1 MKLIPSILEYFF
13 EDKTAKNNI
22 LALLKFLL
30 VLVVMMVLF
39 TLAFHGIMVL
49 EGQEHTILDGLYW
62 TAVTMSTLG
71 YGDITFHTDL
81 GRMFSVLVLLSGV
94 VFLLVMLPF
103 TFIRFFYAP
112 WLEAHNKAR
121 TPRELPEKTA
131 GHVLLSN
138 FDPMIANLV
147 EKLKQY
153 NYRYCILV
161 PEQQRALE
169 LHDQGYK
176 VMLGELDNLDT
187 YRKSR
192 ADKAE
197 LVLFNNDDHTNTN
210 AVFTLRELSPGTQ
223 VIATAETLESV
234 DILEMAGASQVH
246 QFPVML
252 GQALARRVLGVS
264 MHANVIGRFGDL
276 LIAETPV
283 MRTPLE
289 GKKIIES
296 KLRETTGVNVVGIW
310 ERGSFKIPHPDM
322 RIGSSTVLVLAGS
335 QEQLEKYDEIYG
347 IYNLSFAPVLILG
360 GGRVGRAASETLG
373 DSDIDYRIVEKSSRI
388 ASSKEKYVHGNAA
401 DFHTLKRAGIDKAP
415 SIIITTN
422 NDDLNIYL
430 TIYCRKLRPKM
441 QIISRATRDRSVS
454 KLHQAGADLVMSYA
468 SMGANSV
475 INFIKGDNVLMVAE
489 GLDIFREKV
498 TGNLHDKTLGQ
509 SDIRMKS
516 GCNVIAIESPSRE
529 TIINPEPD
537 SPLEE
542 GDELILIGTSEA
554 EKKFLCTFKNGKKK

>member
-1 MKLIPSILEYFF
+1 MKFIPSILEYFF
-13 EDKTAKNNI
+13 EDKTAKSNI
-22 LALLKFLL
+22 LVLLKFIFVLL
-30 VLVVMMVLF
+30 VMV
-39 TLAFHGIMVL
+39 TLYTAVFHVIMAY
-49 EGQEHTILDGLYW
+49 EGQKPSILDGLYW
-62 TAVTMSTLG
+62 TLVTMSTLG
-71 YGDITFHTDL
+71 YGDIAFHSDP

-94 VFLLVMLPF
+94 IFLLVMLPF

-121 TPRELPEKTA
+121 TPRELPEKTS

-138 FDPMIANLV
+138 FDHMTASLV
-147 EKLKQY
+147 EKLGHH

-176 VMLGELDNLDT
+176 VMLGNLDDINT
-187 YRKSR
+187 YRKAR
-192 ADKAE
+192 ADRAE
-197 LVLFNNDDHTNTN
+197 LVLFNNDDYTNTN
-210 AVFTLRELSPGTQ
+210 AVFTMRELSRNTP
-223 VIATAETLESV
+223 VLATAESLKAL
-234 DILEMAGASQVH
+234 DILQMAGCSQAY
-246 QFPVML
+246 QFSVML

-264 MHANVIGRFGDL
+264 MHANIIGRFSDL
-276 LIAETPV
+276 LIAETPA
-283 MRTPLE
+283 MRTPLV
-289 GKKIIES
+289 GKKIIDS

-310 ERGSFKIPHPDM
+310 ERGTFTIPRPDM
-322 RIGSSTVLVLAGS
+322 NIGSNTVLVLAGS

-360 GGRVGRAASETLG
+360 GGRVGRAAADALAE
-373 DSDIDYRIVEKSSRI
+373 SDIDYRIVEKSQRI
-388 ASSKEKYVHGNAA
+388 VADKEKYVLGNAA
-401 DFHTLKRAGIDKAP
+401 DFHTLKRAGIDKTP

-430 TIYCRKLRPKM
+430 TIFCRKLRPEI
-441 QIISRATRDRSVS
+441 QIISRASRDRSIS

-468 SMGANSV
+468 SLGANSV
-475 INFIKGDNVLMVAE
+475 INYIKGDNVLMVAE

-498 TGNLHDKTLGQ
+498 GPGLNNKTLKQ

-516 GCNVIAIESPSRE
+516 GCSVIAIDSPTKG

-537 SPLEE
+537 YHLQE
-542 GDELILIGTSEA
+542 GDELILIGTSDA
-554 EKKFLCTFKNGKKK
+554 EKKFLCSFKNGNI

>member
-30 VLVVMMVLF
+30 VLVVMMVLY
-39 TLAFHGIMVL
+39 TLLFHWIMVI

-94 VFLLVMLPF
+94 IFLLVMLPF

-138 FDPMIANLV
+138 FDPMITNLV

-153 NYRYCILV
+153 NYNYCILV
-161 PEQQRALE
+161 PEQQRTLE

-176 VMLGELDNLDT
+176 VMLGELDDLKT

-197 LVLFNNDDHTNTN
+197 LVLLNNDDHTNTN
-210 AVFTLRELSPGTQ
+210 AVFTLRELSSNTQ

-234 DILEMAGASQVH
+234 DILQMAGASQVH

-296 KLRETTGVNVVGIW
+296 KLRETTG
-310 ERGSFKIPHPDM
+310 
-322 RIGSSTVLVLAGS
+322 
-335 QEQLEKYDEIYG
+335 
-347 IYNLSFAPVLILG
+347 
-360 GGRVGRAASETLG
+360 
-373 DSDIDYRIVEKSSRI
+373 
-388 ASSKEKYVHGNAA
+388 
-401 DFHTLKRAGIDKAP
+401 
-415 SIIITTN
+415 
-422 NDDLNIYL
+422 
-430 TIYCRKLRPKM
+430 
-441 QIISRATRDRSVS
+441 
-454 KLHQAGADLVMSYA
+454 
-468 SMGANSV
+468 
-475 INFIKGDNVLMVAE
+475 
-489 GLDIFREKV
+489 
-498 TGNLHDKTLGQ
+498 
-509 SDIRMKS
+509 
-516 GCNVIAIESPSRE
+516 
-529 TIINPEPD
+529 
-537 SPLEE
+537 
-542 GDELILIGTSEA
+542 
-554 EKKFLCTFKNGKKK
+554 

>member
-1 MKLIPSILEYFF
+1 MKLMPSILEYFF
-13 EDKTAKNNI
+13 EDRTAKNNI

-30 VLVVMMVLF
+30 VLVAMMIVF

-131 GHVLLSN
+131 GHVLITN

-147 EKLKQY
+147 EKIKQY

-169 LHDQGYK
+169 LHDQGYR

-234 DILEMAGASQVH
+234 DILEMSGASQVH

-276 LIAETPV
+276 LIAETPA

-322 RIGSSTVLVLAGS
+322 RIGSNTVLVLAGS

-360 GGRVGRAASETLG
+360 GGRVGRAASEALAE
-373 DSDIDYRIVEKSSRI
+373 SDIDYRIVEKSSRI

-475 INFIKGDNVLMVAE
+475 INYIKGDNVLMVAE

-516 GCNVIAIESPSRE
+516 GCNVIAIESPARG
-529 TIINPEPD
+529 TTINPEPD
-537 SPLEE
+537 SRLEE
-542 GDELILIGTSEA
+542 GDELILIGTSDA
-554 EKKFLCTFKNGKKK
+554 EKKFLCTFKNGNKK

>member
-1 MKLIPSILEYFF
+1 MKFIPSILEYFF

-22 LALLKFLL
+22 LALLKFVFALF
-30 VLVVMMVLF
+30 VMMLLY
-39 TLAFHGIMVL
+39 TMAFHGIML
-49 EGQEHTILDGLYW
+49 IEGQEHTILDGLYW

-94 VFLLVMLPF
+94 IFLLVMLPF

-131 GHVLLSN
+131 GHVLISN

-153 NYRYCILV
+153 SYSYCILV
-161 PEQQRALE
+161 QEQQRALE

-176 VMLGELDNLDT
+176 IMLGDLDDLNT

-210 AVFTLRELSPGTQ
+210 AVFTLRELSSSTQ
-223 VIATAETLESV
+223 IIATAETLESM
-234 DILEMAGASQVH
+234 DILNLAGASQVH

-264 MHANVIGRFGDL
+264 MHSNVMGRFGDL
-276 LIAETPV
+276 LIAETPT
-283 MRTPLE
+283 MRTPLV

-296 KLRETTGVNVVGIW
+296 RLRETTGVNVVGIW
-310 ERGSFKIPHPDM
+310 ERGSFQIPHPDT
-322 RIGSSTVLVLAGS
+322 RIGSNTVLVLAGS

-347 IYNLSFAPVLILG
+347 IYNLSFAPVIILG
-360 GGRVGRAASETLG
+360 GGRVGRAAADTLAE
-373 DSDIDYRIVEKSSRI
+373 SDIDYRIVEKSSRI
-388 ASSKEKYVHGNAA
+388 VGDKEKYVLGNAA
-401 DFHTLKRAGIDKAP
+401 DYHTLKRAGIDKAP

-430 TIYCRKLRPKM
+430 TIYCRKLHPKV

-489 GLDIFREKV
+489 GLDIFKEKV
-498 TGNLHDKTLGQ
+498 AGKLHGKNLGQ

-516 GCNVIAIESPSRE
+516 GCNVIAIESPARG
-529 TIINPEPD
+529 TLINPEPD
-537 SPLEE
+537 TSLEE

-554 EKKFLCTFKNGKKK
+554 EKKFLCTFKNGNQK